1 MDDEPPTSLKKK
13 ISDEEKRMMV
23 SQLIGLGESQRKIYE
38 RLDNQ
43 LILKNTNLSE
53 VYKLHQEELE
63 LLIGYQNENNGA

>member
-1 MDDEPPTSLKKK
+1 MDDDPPTALEKK

>member
-1 MDDEPPTSLKKK
+1 MDDEPPTSLKEK

-43 LILKNTNLSE
+43 LILKNPSLSE

-63 LLIGYQNENNGA
+63 LLISYQNENNGA

>member
-43 LILKNTNLSE
+43 LILKNPSLSE

-63 LLIGYQNENNGA
+63 LLISYQNENNGA